1 MAKLRV
7 SLACTQ
13 TDRAAPVL
21 DGRIPIAGCEVIA
34 LPGQTQ
40 EIFRRVLDDQAFD
53 IAEMSMGSHIVQA
66 GRGMKD
72 YAAIPVFL
80 SRAFR
85 HSAIYIRTDRGIAR
99 PQDLAGRTVGINQYQ
114 QTVGLWVRGILG
126 DEYGVRTQDVNWV
139 SGGIEEPG
147 GGERIA
153 LKLPETIRLAGI
165 AKTKN
170 LNAMLAEGEI
180 DALVATRAPSCFES
194 GNPNV
199 GRLFPDYRAAETG
212 YFQKTRIF
220 PIMHCVVIRQRLIDE
235 NPWLPVEV
243 FKAFAKAKALAL
255 AELSLLNIA
264 RVSLAWVTEDAA
276 ATRRVLGDRMWGYG
290 FKDSRHETEAMLR
303 YAFNDGLIAKAMTP
317 QDLFHPSTL
326 GLCDKV

>member
-1 MAKLRV
+1 MAKLRL

-21 DGRIPIAGCEVIA
+21 DGRIPIEGCEVIA

-40 EIFRRVLDDQAFD
+40 EIFRRVLDGQAFD
-53 IAEMSMGSHIVQA
+53 IAEMSMGSHIVQV
-66 GRGMKD
+66 GRGMED

-80 SRAFR
+80 SRSFR

-99 PQDLAGRTVGINQYQ
+99 PQDLVDRTVGVNQYQ

-126 DEYGVRTQDVNWV
+126 DEYGVRTQDVNWM
-139 SGGIEEPG
+139 SGGVEQPG

-153 LKLPETIRLAGI
+153 LKLPETIRLAEI
-165 AKTKN
+165 AKTET
-170 LNAMLAEGEI
+170 LNAMLAGGEI
-180 DALVATRAPSCFES
+180 DALISTRAPSCFES

-199 GRLFPDYRAAETG
+199 GRLFPDYRTAETD
-212 YFQKTRIF
+212 YFQTTGIF
-220 PIMHCVVIRQRLIDE
+220 PIMHCVVIRRRLIDE

-243 FKAFAKAKALAL
+243 FKAFARAKALAL
-255 AELSLLNIA
+255 TELSLLNIA
-264 RVSLAWVTEDAA
+264 RVSLAWIAEDTA

-290 FKDSRHETEAMLR
+290 FKDSLHETQAMLR
-303 YAFNDGLIAKAMTP
+303 YALNDGLIGKAMAP
-317 QDLFHPSTL
+317 EELFHPSTL
-326 GLCDKV
+326 GLSDKV